1 MLDNIKDTRLYAK
14 RYGYKIKLSE
24 PIKYDNP
31 PKDYQ
36 ELANC
41 WFCDMQ
47 SIWSGEILEG
57 FKVRRCE
64 EHYANN

>member
-1 MLDNIKDTRLYAK
+1 MINKIKDTRSYAK
-14 RYGYKIKLSE
+14 RYSHVVRLSDPIEYTDPPEDYK
-24 PIKYDNP
+24 
-31 PKDYQ
+31 

-47 SIWSGEILEG
+47 SIWKGEILEG